1 MKSEKAVLE
10 LTHDELL
17 DIQSSLEIA
26 SHKEYLEIRK
36 VRRNREL
43 IQKRY
48 DEMPKEIQMDH
59 STPDEIIESCK
70 YRKAYLDNLTK
81 KIKLER
87 KQLVKKILRGEQC

>member
-1 MKSEKAVLE
+1 MKVEKALLS

-17 DIQSSLEIA
+17 DIQSSLEVA
-26 SHKEYLEIRK
+26 AHKEYLEIRK
-36 VRRNREL
+36 VRRNRDL

-48 DEMPKEIQMDH
+48 DEMPREIQLDY

-70 YRKAYLDNLTK
+70 CRKSYLEALTK

-87 KQLVKKILRGEQC
+87 KQLVKKVLRGE